1 MIQQPDF
8 QILTVWW
15 LSNLS
20 QYLIIFSNF
29 FHPFLKYHVSDPV
42 PGKRSGSAGFILY
55 QDISSIDSGHGD
67 CNISGPLDRWAFF
80 GRPFGLVP
88 PHFSHQGLPAP
99 RCESRHQSL
108 LTTCA
113 SSLKKMKNSSFQK
126 MAKIDIPM
134 KRFVQ
139 G

>member
-55 QDISSIDSGHGD
+55 QDISSKKGNHDIFEIDMPDVRSQLFAAMAAVSRGTCCRCCPCHWQHG
-67 CNISGPLDRWAFF
+67 
-80 GRPFGLVP
+80 
-88 PHFSHQGLPAP
+88 
-99 RCESRHQSL
+99 
-108 LTTCA
+108 
-113 SSLKKMKNSSFQK
+113 
-126 MAKIDIPM
+126 
-134 KRFVQ
+134 
-139 G
+139 